1 MSIFELQTIINNQVL
16 QVQDEILLQ
25 KVLDL
30 LNIKILDKKTS
41 QAVEDGIREIEESK
55 QNGTRKI
62 LTLKET
68 LTFLKS

>member
-62 LTLKET
+62 LTLEET

>member
-30 LNIKILDKKTS
+30 LNIKILDEKTS

-55 QNGTRKI
+55 QNGTPKI

>member
-41 QAVEDGIREIEESK
+41 QAVEDGIRVIEESK